1 VGVLAPELVVI
12 APLIW
17 LGVLALPWAPWRTRE
32 RLASDAAAPP
42 PDLSDITAIVPARDE
57 AATIETV
64 LRALVAQGDGLRVVV
79 VDDGSGDG
87 TAAAAQRV
95 AAAGLE
101 VMAGRPLPRGWT
113 GKLWALEQGRRRVT
127 TPWIL
132 LMDADVVLA
141 PGALAALRARL
152 DREGAQL
159 GSLMVELAMAG
170 FWERLLLPPFVYF
183 FRLLYPFELA
193 NAPASRVA
201 AAAGGCILIETR
213 VLEEIGGFHALRDAL
228 IDDCTLARRVKSRG
242 HRTWI
247 GLTRSA
253 RSLRRYD
260 DLGSIWGM
268 VARTAYTQLRYSV
281 VLLVLCT
288 VALAAAFWLPVI
300 GLFAPLALA
309 RWLAAAALVAM
320 VVSYLPSLRYYGLPG
335 LWAITLPVA
344 GTLFLAMTWTSA
356 VRYWA
361 GTRSR
366 WKGRT
371 YSREGSG

>member
-1 VGVLAPELVVI
+1 VGVLGPELVVI

-32 RLASDAAAPP
+32 WLASDRTAPP
-42 PDLSDITAIVPARDE
+42 PDLSDTTAVVPARDE

-64 LRALVAQGDGLRVVV
+64 LRAVVAQGPGLRVVV
-79 VDDGSGDG
+79 VDDRSGDG
-87 TAAAAQRV
+87 TAAAARRV
-95 AAAGLE
+95 AAPGLE
-101 VMAGRPLPRGWT
+101 VVDGCPLPRGWT

-127 TPWIL
+127 TRWTL

-152 DREGAQL
+152 HREGARL
-159 GSLMVELAMAG
+159 GSLMVELAMVG

-183 FRLLYPFELA
+183 FRLLYPFHLA
-193 NAPASRVA
+193 NTPASRVA
-201 AAAGGCILIETR
+201 AAAGGCILVETR

-253 RSLRRYD
+253 RSLRRYP

-268 VARTAYTQLRYSV
+268 VARTAYTQLRYSP
-281 VLLVLCT
+281 VLLVVCT
-288 VALAAAFWLPVI
+288 VALAAAFWLPVL
-300 GLFAPLALA
+300 GLFAPLLLA

-320 VVSYLPSLRYYGLPG
+320 VVSYLPTLRYYGLPG
-335 LWAITLPVA
+335 LWALTLPVA

-356 VRYWA
+356 VRYWR

-371 YSREGSG
+371 YAREESG